1 MKTLKMVFGMSAGAN
16 ITYSL
21 ADPKDS
27 LAATDVKSVMQTMI
41 DDEAVVNGDATAT
54 SIEDAYIYE
63 ADRIE
68 LE

>member
-21 ADPKDS
+21 QDPKDG
-27 LAATDVKSVMQTMI
+27 LVANDVRTVMQSMI
-41 DDEAVVNGDATAT
+41 DADAVVNGDATAS